1 MLKSYIMLQI
11 EVIEGFLSQFKM
23 NSANW
28 PAPNVWL
35 FIAQLV
41 EHRTL
46 NAVLKFFY
54 MVIKNYFVVQV

>member
-35 FIAQLV
+35 FKAQLV

-46 NAVLKFFY
+46 TQF
-54 MVIKNYFVVQV
+54 